1 MFTALTRKGKDQMKN
16 TDEAPNT
23 IPWPPII
30 LLASILCGWLAGRYF
45 PLPWAS
51 SGMARDILQGVG
63 IIAIG
68 VAVLIYALAFRAMQR
83 MRTNILPHRAADH
96 LVTDGPFAF
105 SRNPIYL
112 ANFILVTGLGLALA
126 NLWLPIAALIAAWLE
141 QKLGIEREEAH
152 LEHKFGRAWRDY
164 KKRVRRWI

>member
-1 MFTALTRKGKDQMKN
+1 
-16 TDEAPNT
+16 
-23 IPWPPII
+23 
-30 LLASILCGWLAGRYF
+30 
-45 PLPWAS
+45 
-51 SGMARDILQGVG
+51 MARDILQGVG

-68 VAVLIYALAFRAMQR
+68 VAVLIYAMAFRAMQR

-126 NLWLPIAALIAAWLE
+126 NLWLPIAALIAA
-141 QKLGIEREEAH
+141 RRTEA
-152 LEHKFGRAWRDY
+152 GDRARGSASGAQ
-164 KKRVRRWI
+164 VRQGLA

>member
-1 MFTALTRKGKDQMKN
+1 MKN
-16 TDEAPNT
+16 TDETPNT

-30 LLASILCGWLAGRYF
+30 LLLSIALGWLAGHYY
-45 PLPWAS
+45 PLPWAGT
-51 SGMARDILQGVG
+51 GMARDILQGIG
-63 IIAIG
+63 IIAIL
-68 VAVLIYALAFRAMQR
+68 VAVLIYAAAFHAMR
-83 MRTNILPHRAADH
+83 RVRTNILPHRAADH

-126 NLWLPIAALIAAWLE
+126 NLWLPLAAILAAWLE

-152 LEHKFGRAWRDY
+152 LEHKFGKAWRDY
-164 KKRVRRWI
+164 RKRVRRWI